1 MIGNLKALPI
11 GYAVNVELDVEQKG
25 GGDGDTSDMYSS
37 SALDTVFW
45 GTVYSS

>member
-25 GGDGDTSDMYSS
+25 GGDG
-37 SALDTVFW
+37 TV
-45 GTVYSS
+45 

>member
-25 GGDGDTSDMYSS
+25 GGDGTNQAECSCE
-37 SALDTVFW
+37 
-45 GTVYSS
+45 GC